1 MIPEFQEDGY
11 LPSGVH
17 RATLD
22 EVVQRFGIQSEIR
35 QVQIE
40 SLRWLVELA
49 LRAGALRLVVNG
61 SFVTSDLE
69 PNDVDCVLL
78 IDESFPRDV
87 LAEAELLDGLPFLD
101 IEIVTQE
108 GFDFLVETAFAS
120 DRHARPKG
128 MIEILL

>member
-1 MIPEFQEDGY
+1 MIPDFQEDGY
-11 LPSGVH
+11 LPVGIH
-17 RATLD
+17 QATLD
-22 EVVQRFGIQSEIR
+22 EVAQRFGIQSEIR

-49 LRAGALRLVVNG
+49 VRAGALRLVVNG
-61 SFVTSDLE
+61 SFVTSEPE

-78 IDESFPRDV
+78 IDENFPRDA

-120 DRHARPKG
+120 DRHERPKG